1 MLDTSVAHAIVHSMN
16 NKKGQGDHRVSIQQV
31 RQLRNLVQKMYQCC
45 QERMQRQSE
54 KFEIPDAE
62 IRCLLLFGED
72 RYLTSKGISNKLNV
86 VKSRVTKIVDGLIQK
101 RLIQKV
107 QDPEDSRVVLL
118 SLTSKGQERLNA
130 INDFMLELHAQVLA
144 QISSDQRGVFLNN
157 LEMLRLCMA
166 TVNERL
172 KDHPVREE

>member
-1 MLDTSVAHAIVHSMN
+1 MLDSQTWRVIVHTMN
-16 NKKGQGDHRVSIQQV
+16 NEERPIDHGVPIRQV
-31 RQLRNLVQKMYQCC
+31 RQFRNLVQRMFHCC
-45 QERMQRQSE
+45 QERMQRQCE

-72 RYLTSKGISNKLNV
+72 RYLTAKGISNKLNV

-101 RLIQKV
+101 ELIQKV

-118 SLTSKGQERLNA
+118 SLTSKGQAMLNEV
-130 INDFMLELHAQVLA
+130 NDFMLDQHAQVLA

-157 LEMLRLCMA
+157 LEMLRLCMEA
-166 TVNERL
+166 VNERL
-172 KDHPVREE
+172 R